1 MGRKLKDRI
10 NSLGRGLGRE
20 LRNLGRSTEN
30 VIKEAAIPV
39 IITVATGGTGA
50 AVASTVAGVAVSR
63 QAKKRFKDPV
73 AKAAVGTAITASFG
87 GCKNVPKEVA
97 KAVITTTVAKE
108 TKSVA
113 VGAIVSSSV
122 CGDYKNISEAGKGI
136 VKEVVSENVVKT
148 VAKKTNNQ
156 LLIQGAGHLARA
168 GVDNVLSQPKSQN
181 ITVAK
186 EEEIERRNHSDLD
199 TIIEENN
206 RMLLNNFDNNNYNH
220 SDLGNIIEENNNMLL
235 DNFDNNYNHIDLG
248 NNGLLLDNFD
258 NNNNNHSDLEIVIEE
273 NNRILLDSFDNNN
286 LDNLKLNLGLEDS
299 KLDKEPSIIEKFKS
313 PKKAPLEG
321 SILNKG
327 GTNTKKRGLNVKNT
341 VQPMTNLD
349 SGKSTVRLKTAFNKG
364 NRTVSVTNDLKNIK
378 VSSMTK
384 LNKKVSTGSAVTYSG
399 NDIRYGRPSK
409 INNNY
414 NEIGIG
420 IETDKG
426 IWNNQVYG
434 YNIDKTDIETDV
446 KGGCITKKI
455 YEYDLEV
462 PLCGKVGTISK
473 NTTICNDSITVTDK
487 VGLNSNAAI
496 CGAQL
501 APVGIGVGVA
511 YKTTPIV
518 IKNAG
523 KIVGSLAT
531 LEEVALAAN

>member
-63 QAKKRFKDPV
+63 QAKKRIKDPV

-97 KAVITTTVAKE
+97 KAVVTTTLAKK

-113 VGAIVSSSV
+113 VGAIVSSGI

-136 VKEVVSENVVKT
+136 VKEVVSESVVKT

-186 EEEIERRNHSDLD
+186 EEETERSNYSNLD

-206 RMLLNNFDNNNYNH
+206 RMLLNNFDNNN
-220 SDLGNIIEENNNMLL
+220 LGNIIEENNNMLL
-235 DNFDNNYNHIDLG
+235 DNFDNNNYNHIDLG

-258 NNNNNHSDLEIVIEE
+258 NSNNSHSDLGNIIEE
-273 NNRILLDSFDNNN
+273 NNRLLLDNFDNNN
-286 LDNLKLNLGLEDS
+286 LDNYDNLKMDFEDS
-299 KLDKEPSIIEKFKS
+299 KLDRDPSIIEKFKS
-313 PKKAPLEG
+313 PKKEPLKG
-321 SILNKG
+321 SKSSLNKERI
-327 GTNTKKRGLNVKNT
+327 NNKKRVLNVKNT

-349 SGKSTVRLKTAFNKG
+349 SGKSTVRLKTVFNKG
-364 NRTVSVTNDLKNIK
+364 NRTASVTNDLKNIK

-384 LNKKVSTGSAVTYSG
+384 LNNKVSTGSALTYSG
-399 NDIRYGRPSK
+399 NDIRYGRSSK

-414 NEIGIG
+414 NEFGIG

-426 IWNNQVYG
+426 IWNNEVYG
-434 YNIDKTDIETDV
+434 YNINKTDIETDV
-446 KGGCITKKI
+446 TGGCVTKKI

-462 PLCGKVGTISK
+462 PLCGKVGTISQ
-473 NTTICNDSITVTDK
+473 NTTVCNDSITTTDK

-501 APVGIGVGVA
+501 VPAGKAVSIA
-511 YKTTPIV
+511 YKSTPIV

-523 KIVGSLAT
+523 KVVGSLAT
-531 LEEVALAAN
+531 LEEVAVAAN